1 MDDKFIVIID
11 TQDKKNKI
19 KYFYIDNINK
29 PVIKYTIFN
38 DIRKDDKIDKFVL
51 NKKGDKTF
59 WILESSNFNKKN
71 LIFEINRIFK
81 ENKNIYYKNIACVI
95 IKNADTISLISN
107 KIIEKSHTIKK
118 CKYSIPLNIKFNI
131 LHNIVEKYIKNN
143 KQYHAIKGGVKD
155 KEEKAAG
162 TNLKFNPLANP
173 FNFEAIQV
181 AHVALTTPKP
191 TTPTTPTT
199 PTSPKLSRECLN
211 ILRQEHARKK
221 EYMRYNSY
229 RYHDEYIL
237 FKEYNEINI
246 VVSNLDNITIKRKG
260 KPIQQAEIES
270 NRNGMTNIGAILYNN
285 HKGSNPPRIGTII
298 AANSGRPG
306 GACGNFDGTIDKIYP
321 NHRTQEEDIV
331 SNWFMTYVYNK
342 YITEGEKE
350 QYYNKLFRCTI
361 YNKWGL
367 QYPYAKKTDKEKYYK
382 TIQDIN
388 YSDAIPK
395 EYADAWTIDNVYLSD
410 KNYHYKGSQYI
421 HEHQYKTTLVFVSGP
436 NNNNPGTK
444 GPINSVSRTYNE
456 YTDNR
461 FDVFMKGVEAAL
473 FAGLIAMVRSK
484 CNVALLVYVSGGVY
498 RGNHDKGDYKI
509 MYENIVNNLLMNV
522 QINGLELGSYF
533 DAVYLL

>member
-1 MDDKFIVIID
+1 
-11 TQDKKNKI
+11 
-19 KYFYIDNINK
+19 
-29 PVIKYTIFN
+29 
-38 DIRKDDKIDKFVL
+38 
-51 NKKGDKTF
+51 
-59 WILESSNFNKKN
+59 
-71 LIFEINRIFK
+71 
-81 ENKNIYYKNIACVI
+81 
-95 IKNADTISLISN
+95 
-107 KIIEKSHTIKK
+107 
-118 CKYSIPLNIKFNI
+118 
-131 LHNIVEKYIKNN
+131 
-143 KQYHAIKGGVKD
+143 
-155 KEEKAAG
+155 
-162 TNLKFNPLANP
+162 
-173 FNFEAIQV
+173 
-181 AHVALTTPKP
+181 
-191 TTPTTPTT
+191 
-199 PTSPKLSRECLN
+199 
-211 ILRQEHARKK
+211 LRQEHAKKK
-221 EYMRYNSY
+221 ENMRFKSY
-229 RYHDEYIL
+229 RYHDDYAS

-246 VVSNLDNITIKRKG
+246 VISDLENITKKRKG

-270 NRNGMTNIGAILYNN
+270 NRNGMTNIGAILYNT
-285 HKGSNPPRIGTII
+285 HRGSNPPKIGTII

-306 GACGNFDGTIDKIYP
+306 GACGNFNGTVDKIYP

-367 QYPYAKKTDKEKYYK
+367 QYPYAKIKDTEHYYK

-388 YSDAIPK
+388 YTNAVPK

-410 KNYHYKGSQYI
+410 KMYHYKGSQYI

-444 GPINSVSRTYNE
+444 GPINSVFRTYNK
-456 YTDNR
+456 YTDER
-461 FDVFMKGVEAAL
+461 FDIFMKGVEAAL

-498 RGNHDKGDYKI
+498 RGKHDKGDYKI